1 MSAFIRPMR
10 PEDRETVVALLH
22 THMSSKIPPE
32 RWALLFDYPWRP
44 SDAPDCGRVLEENG
58 RIVGCLCAT
67 YVDRGSGDGTQR
79 ICNMSSWYL
88 LRPYRGQGHGRA
100 MALDLIADSE
110 VTYTD
115 LTATP
120 QVHQMLTAHADFSVL
135 DAERWIVRHSFAAG
149 AGAISLEDV
158 APETA
163 PFGDHLGL
171 PGLRFLHAKGQSGSC
186 RFAVQVKRKGEGV
199 LYHQLLHADDPAWLA
214 QHAGAVAVALLGE
227 DRAVLAIDRRL
238 VPFAPQ
244 GAEAEPIAQPR
255 LYKSRRLR
263 PEQIDNL
270 YNEVLLLDQ
279 KLP

>member
-1 MSAFIRPMR
+1 MSAVIRPAR
-10 PEDRETVVALLH
+10 PEDRDAVVALLH
-22 THMSSKIPPE
+22 THMSDKIPPE

-44 SDAPDCGRVLEENG
+44 ADAPDCGRVLIDAG

-67 YVDRGSGDGTQR
+67 YVDRSFSGATQR

-100 MALDLIADSE
+100 MALDLTADPE

-120 QVHQMLTAHADFSVL
+120 QVHQMLLAHAGFTVL
-135 DAERWIVRHSFAAG
+135 DGERWILRRSSAGDGGIALSEIAPKDEPFAAH
-149 AGAISLEDV
+149 A
-158 APETA
+158 
-163 PFGDHLGL
+163 GL
-171 PGLRFLHAKGQSGSC
+171 PGLRFVVAESRSGSC
-186 RFAVQVKRKGEGV
+186 RFAVQVKRKGEGI

-214 QHAGAVAVALLGE
+214 RHAGAVAAALLGE
-227 DRAVLAIDRRL
+227 ERAVLAIDRRL
-238 VPFAPQ
+238 APFAPP

-255 LYKSRRLR
+255 LYKSRRLQPDR
-263 PEQIDNL
+263 IDNL